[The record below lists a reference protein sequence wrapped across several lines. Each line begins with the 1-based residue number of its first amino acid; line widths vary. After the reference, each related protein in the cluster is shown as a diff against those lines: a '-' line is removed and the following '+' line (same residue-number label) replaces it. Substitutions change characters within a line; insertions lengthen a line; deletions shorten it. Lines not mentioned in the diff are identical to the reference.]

1 MIPLFPFLSL
11 LLCLIVAS
19 SEELPVIKDSQAV
32 QYVGKNVE
40 VRGLVV
46 SVTISPLG
54 TACISFGREFP
65 DQTFAGF
72 IAAGSKMTTDLRIA
86 MLQGKI
92 IGITGTI
99 ELYQGKPQIEVAA
112 TDQIKGL
119 DSQIEQ

>member
-19 SEELPVIKDSQAV
+19 ADELPVIKDSQAV

-54 TACISFGREFP
+54 TACISFGREYP

-72 IAAGSKMTTDLRIA
+72 IAVDSKIVTGQRIA
-86 MLQGKI
+86 TLQGKI